1 MVVSIE
7 ELKEEQLDVHLARI
21 LERDLGIERKETW
34 ETFQILKDIRKE
46 IALIERARRELALA
60 GPVIEARKK
69 KILNQLVRFL
79 VQRKKQLEAELADIK
94 EEYREL
100 GIEEREEARLLRGV

>member
-46 IALIERARRELALA
+46 IALIERERR
-60 GPVIEARKK
+60 GGWSSGIEVRKK

-100 GIEEREEARLLRGV
+100 GIEEGEEARLLRGV